1 MTQPENSR
9 SRSVILG
16 LTAAIAMLASGCIPI
31 VWVTPP
37 IQLEASVGAAVREEA
52 RSDAQDVSAAFPMSA
67 SIMPLQAFPA
77 MGARSFDLGAGY
89 HLMPATSHRFNHGPH
104 IDLALLHPVD
114 HPGFLDWAFGDATRA
129 RVGLRLRGQA
139 FLGGHTDA
147 VGHGAGLQVSFE
159 GFSFGT
165 EDFSGCT
172 LNGSDE
178 PAAYRALGD
187 DSANNEG
194 AFCGSGFTWG
204 ETGFGLFAETSYSR
218 IDLRDQWIF
227 SLGVKGRL
235 PATLGIGFIATNF

>member
-1 MTQPENSR
+1 VDQPSIFR
-9 SRSVILG
+9 KSSVILG
-16 LTAAIAMLASGCIPI
+16 LAALATFASGCIPI
-31 VWVTPP
+31 AWVTPP

-52 RSDAQDVSAAFPMSA
+52 RSEALDVSAAFPMSA
-67 SIMPLQAFPA
+67 SIMPLQAFPS

-89 HLMPATSHRFNHGPH
+89 HLLPATSHRFNHGPH
-104 IDLALLHPVD
+104 IDLALLHQVEHPV
-114 HPGFLDWAFGDATRA
+114 FLDWAFGDATRA

-139 FLGGHTDA
+139 FFGGHTDA
-147 VGHGAGLQVSFE
+147 VGHGAALQVSFE

-172 LNGSDE
+172 LNEADDS
-178 PAAYRALGD
+178 AAYQAFGD